1 MGELAETTPLLRVQL
16 LTGAR
21 GFESL
26 SVRHYKCDL
35 LNITKFNSN
44 GKDDLM
50 PNTQINKI
58 IQEMYAYD
66 KDTDNFSGFSF
77 RDMQNQTNL
86 QIYG

>member
-26 SVRHYKCDL
+26 SVRHKCDL

-66 KDTDNFSGFSF
+66 IDKDNFSGFSF
-77 RDMQNQTNL
+77 SD
-86 QIYG
+86 I